1 MQFIFGSLDLVVCL
15 QHQPNGGGVNWC
27 FVPVEHLALFHHL
40 RPLLLQNLK
49 ESSEGIHN
57 EDSIHGLPILY
68 RLGVDEPVGDEEGDN
83 HLLCGAHMHPCPNWA
98 WLALLDLLL
107 AHSFCFGSV
116 EGHNGFV
123 HGQNTVEKGFGLTAK
138 GGNDFLQILILSS
151 FCSNDKSLG
160 THLSHFFS
168 RPSSSYRRSKIVL
181 IDT

>member
-1 MQFIFGSLDLVVCL
+1 MVCL
-15 QHQPNGGGVNWC
+15 QHQPNGGGVKWC
-27 FVPVEHLALFHHL
+27 FVPVEHSALFHHL
-40 RPLLLQNLK
+40 RPHLLQNLK
-49 ESSEGIHN
+49 ETSEGIHN
-57 EDSIHGLPILY
+57 EAAFTDFPFFTFLVLMSLSAMNKARTICF
-68 RLGVDEPVGDEEGDN
+68 V
-83 HLLCGAHMHPCPNWA
+83 GAHMHPCPNWA
-98 WLALLDLLL
+98 WLALLDPLL

-116 EGHNGFV
+116 EGHNGFTHRPNPV
-123 HGQNTVEKGFGLTAK
+123 VKGLGHTAN